1 MDLIDQVNKY
11 VKVRKEILD
20 SKIRRKKDLYLL

>member
-11 VKVRKEILD
+11 AKIRKEILD